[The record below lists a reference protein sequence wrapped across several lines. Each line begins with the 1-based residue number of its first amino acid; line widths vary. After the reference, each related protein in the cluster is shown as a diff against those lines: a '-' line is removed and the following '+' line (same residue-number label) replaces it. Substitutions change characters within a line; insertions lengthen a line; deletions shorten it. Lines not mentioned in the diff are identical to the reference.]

1 MEKLVKH
8 NIQQLRKLRGL
19 SQEEVADHMGISQ
32 SAYNRLEYG
41 NVSVKVSHLT
51 ILAELYQIDI
61 QQFFENV
68 GANLPEDESSTV
80 SEPVPA
86 YKSKSRKMM
95 VEVELSEEEFQKILP
110 VLKKNM

>member
-51 ILAELYQIDI
+51 ILAELYQIEI
-61 QQFFENV
+61 QQFFENNGFSIV
-68 GANLPEDESSTV
+68 DGESSTV
-80 SEPVPA
+80 SEPA
-86 YKSKSRKMM
+86 SSYKSKSHKMM
-95 VEVELSEEEFQKILP
+95 VEVELSDEEYQKILP
-110 VLKKNM
+110 VLKKNL